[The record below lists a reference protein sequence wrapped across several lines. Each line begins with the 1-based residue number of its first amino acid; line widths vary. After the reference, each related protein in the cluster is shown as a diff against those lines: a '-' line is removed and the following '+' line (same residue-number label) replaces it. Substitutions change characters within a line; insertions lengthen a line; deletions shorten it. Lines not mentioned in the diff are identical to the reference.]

1 MSLEAAIHD
10 RWAGAAAL
18 VALLPEARVFT
29 GAARGNVPLPYVVL
43 MREGETPRTRTSSLT
58 EVSEIVVRFVIYVAE
73 LDVGK
78 AIAEAIRVAFNRQ
91 GFALAIG
98 TCLVMQGTS
107 EQEQAATD
115 GTWMVTAS
123 YLARV
128 AVPVAS

>member
-18 VALLPEARVFT
+18 VALLPAAAVFT
-29 GAARGNVPLPYVVL
+29 GAARGNVSLPYVVL
-43 MREGETPRTRTSSLT
+43 VREGETPRTRTSSLT
-58 EVSEIVVRFVIYVAE
+58 EVSEIVVRFEIYAAE

-107 EQEQAATD
+107 EQEQPAAD